1 MVRCGKEEKMEIELK
16 HDIQKNYLVVHG
28 GEECQYMVHMLEG
41 TSVKG
46 FLDLEV
52 RVIDNQNHFYYD
64 ITGMESIEQKT
75 QREKWNLAQLKQM
88 VAEIMQTIGR
98 AKEYLLEGSHF
109 VLQPSYIYRHMENG
123 TIALC
128 YTWEHTEEINQQLTE
143 LFAYLLNAVDYQDK
157 KAVEFVYLL
166 YDMSRE
172 ENCTL
177 QRLWSAFEIQEEPDN
192 EESKEA
198 VSQDK
203 IERQNEKFRN
213 TKPLSLKKTCNI
225 AAEKKQ
231 EKENG
236 KGRKI
241 GVMQIVEVVV
251 LQLLCVLLLYGLH
264 MANVFMV
271 YGELSYT
278 NVMIAL
284 LVVGVVDAYLLGKI
298 LEQKQVPLETKEK
311 EKGTNMKKM
320 DRTSSIQDYNGAYKC
335 GDRIGKI
342 KRKNQA
348 EVSNATNR
356 REKEE
361 GWSNRRDKP
370 ELFQK
375 STFIL
380 ERANQTQTETALVE
394 EQNTE
399 NVQERFMQQNEK
411 RYWDKTANEERLE
424 EEFGEATVF
433 VDYDKTVCRSVPS
446 QMRKNRSCK
455 LIPREK
461 NLEEIQMTE
470 FPFYIGR
477 FQKHTNQ
484 LKENIGVSR
493 MHCKI
498 EEQAGKYY
506 VYDLRSTNGT
516 YVNEKK
522 IEQDC
527 KVEVKSGDEIAI
539 ADSVYEFLVTAN

>member
-75 QREKWNLAQLKQM
+75 QREKWNLSQLKQM

-177 QRLWSAFEIQEEPDN
+177 QRLWSAFEIQEEPDKV
-192 EESKEA
+192 EQKEI
-198 VSQDK
+198 VSQEK

-213 TKPLSLKKTCNI
+213 TKPLSLRKTNNN
-225 AAEKKQ
+225 AGVKQQ

-298 LEQKQVPLETKEK
+298 LEQKQEPLEAREKEK
-311 EKGTNMKKM
+311 EANFKKENSK
-320 DRTSSIQDYNGAYKC
+320 SSIKDGSKSRNKEELNI
-335 GDRIGKI
+335 R
-342 KRKNQA
+342 
-348 EVSNATNR
+348 NR
-356 REKEE
+356 REKNSHENRNECKKEE
-361 GWSNRRDKP
+361 GSSVRTSP
-370 ELFQK
+370 ERFTR
-375 STFIL
+375 STFIW
-380 ERANQTQTETALVE
+380 EREDQTKNKTTMGGEH
-394 EQNTE
+394 NTE
-399 NVQERFMQQNEK
+399 NVQERFLQQNEK

-424 EEFGEATVF
+424 EDFGEATVL
-433 VDYDKTVCRSVPS
+433 VDYDKTVCRSVSS
-446 QMRKNRSCK
+446 QKGKNRSCK

>member
-177 QRLWSAFEIQEEPDN
+177 QRLWTAFEIQEEPVQVEQ
-192 EESKEA
+192 EEIILQEKLE
-198 VSQDK
+198 K
-203 IERQNEKFRN
+203 RNEKSKN
-213 TKPLSLKKTCNI
+213 TNLLSLGKKYNMEG
-225 AAEKKQ
+225 EKQKQ
-231 EKENG
+231 LENPTAS
-236 KGRKI
+236 KI
-241 GVMQIVEVVV
+241 SAKQIVEVLV

-264 MANVFMV
+264 MANVFTV

-278 NVMIAL
+278 NVMIAV
-284 LVVGVVDAYLLGKI
+284 LVIGVVDAYLLGRI
-298 LEQKQVPLETKEK
+298 LESKQEPLEAM
-311 EKGTNMKKM
+311 EKGKEANFKRESSKSSIKDCCKGGNKEEHSIRKCREKNISKDKKECKKE
-320 DRTSSIQDYNGAYKC
+320 DTSVRTSLGQF
-335 GDRIGKI
+335 
-342 KRKNQA
+342 
-348 EVSNATNR
+348 NR
-356 REKEE
+356 
-361 GWSNRRDKP
+361 
-370 ELFQK
+370 

-380 ERANQTQTETALVE
+380 ERENPDQNKIPLVE
-394 EQNTE
+394 NQSAMES
-399 NVQERFMQQNEK
+399 VQRRFMQQDEK
-411 RYWDKTANEERLE
+411 LYWDKTANETELE
-424 EEFGEATVF
+424 EKLGEATVV
-433 VDYDKTVCRSVPS
+433 VDYDKTVCKELPS
-446 QMRKNRSCK
+446 FKKKSKVCK
-455 LIPREK
+455 LIPRVE
-461 NLEEIQMTE
+461 NLEEIQMLE

-477 FQKHTNQ
+477 FQEHTNQ

-498 EEQAGKYY
+498 EEQYGKYY

-516 YVNEKK
+516 YVNERK

-527 KVEVKSGDEIAI
+527 SVEVRSGDKIAI
-539 ADSVYEFLVTAN
+539 ADSVYEFLVSAN